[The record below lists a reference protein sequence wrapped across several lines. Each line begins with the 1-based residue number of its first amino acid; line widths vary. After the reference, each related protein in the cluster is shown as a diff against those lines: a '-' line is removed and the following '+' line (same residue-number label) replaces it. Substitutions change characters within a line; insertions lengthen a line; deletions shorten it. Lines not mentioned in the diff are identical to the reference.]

1 MMLGLRAMR
10 TAALA
15 AVLVAPL
22 ALNTSPAIAQSGA
35 DGAWEQ
41 ILREKG
47 VSRNATYN
55 RRVERVAE
63 RILEAA
69 DQNPREWQFA
79 VIDDDTPNA
88 FALPGGQIGVHA
100 GLFKVAKTDDELA
113 AVIGHEVA
121 HVTQEHGRQRM
132 QRGTLLELGLGILG
146 TAFDIDQ
153 NIARAAG
160 MAATLGLVLPFSRD
174 QEAQA
179 DDVGLRYMARAGY
192 DPRAAVR
199 VWQKFEDMGEA
210 PPEFLATHPAPGHR
224 ATNLQELMPEVMETY
239 RQRSRTIDVTRDE
252 REWRLNLD

>member
-1 MMLGLRAMR
+1 MMLGLRSLR

-15 AVLVAPL
+15 AALVAPL
-22 ALNTSPAIAQSGA
+22 AFNTAPAIAQSGA

-55 RRVERVAE
+55 QRVERVAE
-63 RILEAA
+63 RLLKAA
-69 DQNPREWQFA
+69 DQNPREWTFA
-79 VIDDDTPNA
+79 VINDDTPNA

-113 AVIGHEVA
+113 AVIGHEIA

-132 QRGTLLELGLGILG
+132 QRGALLELGLGVLG
-146 TAFDIDQ
+146 AALGVDQ
-153 NIARAAG
+153 NVAQAAG

-224 ATNLQELMPEVMETY
+224 ATNLQALMPEVMETY
-239 RQRSRTIDVTRDE
+239 RQRSRTVDVERDE